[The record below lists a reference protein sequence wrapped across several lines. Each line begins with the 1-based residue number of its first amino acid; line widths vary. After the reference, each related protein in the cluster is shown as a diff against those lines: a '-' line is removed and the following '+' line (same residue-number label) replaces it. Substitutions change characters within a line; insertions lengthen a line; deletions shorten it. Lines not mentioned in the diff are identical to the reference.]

1 MAVNI
6 LEMVGF
12 FLFKGIKMKKLSKC

>member
-12 FLFKGIKMKKLSKC
+12 FLFKGIKMKKLSKY